1 MRAPLLAAAAGRMN
15 VLHEA
20 MYHPDLHASRTP
32 RESPMPPSRREFIVG
47 AGALIAASTVPAAAG
62 ALDEAATEKLLA
74 EFAEEMLVDYP
85 ESATGLGIDTGTR
98 AGLKAR
104 LSDRS
109 AVGQQAIASRVAD
122 RLRRMKSLDASRLS
136 DAVRIDVDVMRTA
149 LEYAGE
155 GFSFPYGDSAVLDQ
169 NWSYRNA
176 PYVVAQN
183 TGAFLEI
190 PSLLDSQHVVETA
203 ADADAYLSR
212 LEAYAGQL
220 DGETGRLHSAGAQ
233 GVIAPDFLLDKTLAQ
248 IKMARGGTIADWPLV
263 TSLAKRTQGMP
274 GNHAAKAAR
283 LATVTIAPALDRQ
296 IAELEAH
303 RRRATSDAGVW
314 KLPRGDEYYAW
325 TLRAGT
331 TTPMTPEQIHDKG
344 KEELGALQA
353 EMESILK
360 SQGMSK
366 GSVGER
372 MIALGQQRRFQ
383 FSDDDAG
390 RARVLAFI
398 EQRVS
403 DIRTRLPRAFATL
416 VPGNMEVK
424 RMAPEVEPGAPGA
437 YGGAGTIDGKV
448 PGKFW
453 INLGTM
459 SSLTTFGLPTLT
471 YHESI
476 PGHIWQG
483 EYTFKLPLFRS
494 LLSFN
499 AYSEGWALYAEQL
512 AGELGVYDDDP
523 VGRLGYLQSIAFRAC
538 RLVVDTGL
546 HAKRWTRRQAI
557 EWFVTTNG
565 SSVEEVTSEVD
576 RYCAWPGQACGYKVG
591 HSEINRLRVKAQNS
605 LGARFDLRQFND
617 VVVKGGGVPM
627 VVLARS
633 VDAFISRE
641 RR

>member
-1 MRAPLLAAAAGRMN
+1 MT
-15 VLHEA
+15 
-20 MYHPDLHASRTP
+20 ASR
-32 RESPMPPSRREFIVG
+32 RDFIVG
-47 AGALIAASTVPAAAG
+47 TAAAIAVANLPAHAARTDDAAS
-62 ALDEAATEKLLA
+62 EKLLA
-74 EFAEEMLVDYP
+74 EFAEELLVDYP
-85 ESATGLGIDTGTR
+85 ESATGLGIDTGRR
-98 AGLKAR
+98 ADLKAR

-109 AVGQQAIASRVAD
+109 AAGQQAIARRVAK
-122 RLRRMKSLDASRLS
+122 RLERMKSIDASRLG
-136 DAVRIDVDVMRTA
+136 DAARIDVDVMRTA
-149 LEYAGE
+149 HEYASE
-155 GFSFPYGDSAVLDQ
+155 GFAFPYGDSAVLDG

-190 PSLLDSQHVVETA
+190 PSMLDTQHTVETR

-212 LEAYAGQL
+212 LAAYAGQL
-220 DGETGRLHSAGAQ
+220 DGETGRLQTAAAQ
-233 GVIAPDFLLDKTLAQ
+233 GVIAPDFLLDKTLSQ
-248 IKMARGGTIADWPLV
+248 IRLARSGKVADWSLV
-263 TSLAKRTQGMP
+263 TSLAKRTKDMP
-274 GNHAAKAAR
+274 ADYAAKAAKI
-283 LATVTIAPALDRQ
+283 ATDKIAPALDRQ
-296 IAELEAH
+296 ITELEAQ

-314 KLPRGDEYYAW
+314 KLPRGEEYYAW
-325 TLRAGT
+325 ALRAGT
-331 TTPMTPEQIHDKG
+331 TTRMTPEQIHDRG
-344 KEELGALQA
+344 REELAALQA
-353 EMESILK
+353 EMDVILK
-360 SQGMSK
+360 SQGLTQ

-372 MIALGQQRRFQ
+372 MTALGKEPRFH
-383 FSDDDAG
+383 FPDDDAG

-403 DIRTRLPRAFATL
+403 DIRSRLPRAFATM
-416 VPGNMEVK
+416 VPGNMEVR

-437 YGGAGTIDGKV
+437 YGGPGTIDGKV

-459 SSLTTFGLPTLT
+459 STLTTYSLPTLT

-494 LLSFN
+494 LLAFN

-512 AGELGVYDDDP
+512 AGELGVYDNDP

-546 HAKRWTRRQAI
+546 HAKHWTREQAI
-557 EWFVTTNG
+557 QWFVSTNG

-591 HSEINRLRVKAQNS
+591 HSEINRLRAKAQKA
-605 LGARFDLRQFND
+605 LGAKFDLRQFND
-617 VVVKGGGVPM
+617 VIVKGGGVPM
-627 VVLARS
+627 VVLART
-633 VDAFISRE
+633 VDAFTARQS
-641 RR
+641 